1 MPIKMV
7 KQVPTR
13 GALTLC
19 HEGLSAPQIL
29 SHLFLS
35 EISVAPCAPFTDEET
50 EARQASGE
58 RGFLTAQP
66 YSSAGVHGCVGA
78 CAVTVAC

>member
-7 KQVPTR
+7 KQVPTC

-19 HEGLSAPQIL
+19 HEVFSAPQIL
-29 SHLFLS
+29 SHLFLG
-35 EISVAPCAPFTDEET
+35 EISVVSRAPFTDEET

-58 RGFLTAQP
+58 RGFLTSQP
-66 YSSAGVHGCVGA
+66 YSSAGVQGCVGA